1 MKKLFVLSCAVL
13 ATLASCSNSEDVEAT
28 KSQKE
33 IAFNIVADKSRAA
46 IEGTSFSDDQVIY
59 VSAYNSIS
67 QNYFKG
73 VAFTKNSEGKWT
85 GGQYWPISGVTNFLA
100 YAATADVTSF
110 NPTWG
115 TNYADGLTFT
125 VDSFYKAESDKT
137 PYIDL
142 LYASGEQ
149 KSEKDYSSVAM
160 NFKHTGAWIV
170 FNVKLA
176 EDLAD
181 AEVTLNK
188 FWLTKIFKGGT
199 LSIDNTKYP
208 GAKAAWAFSG
218 DAADY
223 LVEGFTA
230 QAVSKT
236 TPYEFGVIIPEQNQ
250 TAIKFEYTLAST
262 AVTPAFTPQTAVYE
276 YPLSRFEKWEMGKKY
291 VYNVT
296 ISFNEITIE
305 PSVENWTETSSDVN
319 I

>member
-160 NFKHTGAWIV
+160 TFKHTGAWIV

-176 EDLAD
+176 QDLED

-199 LSIDNTKYP
+199 LSIDN
-208 GAKAAWAFSG
+208 
-218 DAADY
+218 

-230 QAVSKT
+230 QTVSKT